1 MIPVIHYKSLFLTP
15 DIYLKIYL
23 ENQKTPHRWKH
34 VAKRIDIP
42 GIDNIIV
49 KNEDYRKH
57 QHSIKKISFN
67 FMDIIE
73 YNKSLNEEFE
83 DEIDEDAE
91 LEEEDG
97 EEEEFEEEEENT
109 TDDESMNPY

>member
-1 MIPVIHYKSLFLTP
+1 MTYQEL
-15 DIYLKIYL
+15 
-23 ENQKTPHRWKH
+23 
-34 VAKRIDIP
+34 
-42 GIDNIIV
+42 II
-49 KNEDYRKH
+49 
-57 QHSIKKISFN
+57 S
-67 FMDIIE
+67 
-73 YNKSLNEEFE
+73 YNNALNEEFE